1 MACPNTARAAGLQA
15 RIELIMLRRLVVLM
29 AATLPVAVAQNTR
42 VVEEIAA
49 KVNGD
54 IITRGELEQTR
65 RDAEQQL
72 RGEGLTGTKL
82 NDEVRA
88 YSANA
93 LRNQIDELLLVQKG
107 KDLGINVD
115 GEVTRELAD
124 MQVASKITDPD
135 KFHDAIR
142 QQYGMSFEDFRDK
155 LKRHYLAQRVI
166 GQEVGYRIQIPDAE
180 LQKYYEEHK
189 SEYVRKEQ
197 VFLSQILISTEGKTP
212 EQVAVAL
219 QKAKDIV
226 ARARK
231 GEKFSDLVRDNSD
244 DPETVRT
251 GGSLP
256 PYQRG
261 MMEKSM
267 EDVVFKEKKGTVTDP
282 FKTALGFVI
291 LRVDERYE
299 AGQATFEEV
308 RGEIQDQ
315 MARPK
320 MEPKVREYLTTLRQA
335 AFLEIKEGYT
345 DSGQAAGKDTRW
357 HDVAQLKPQTT
368 TKEEVA
374 ARTKQHKRFM
384 NIVPIPGTEK
394 PILGTA
400 PVAPAAQK
408 PQAAPAGAPG
418 PAPGAGSGSQPGDAP
433 VKQ

>member
-1 MACPNTARAAGLQA
+1 
-15 RIELIMLRRLVVLM
+15 MLRRFVVLM

-54 IITRGELEQTR
+54 IITRGELEQNR
-65 RDAEQQL
+65 KEIEQQL
-72 RGEGLTGTKL
+72 RAEGLTGQKL
-82 NDEVRA
+82 TDAVRS

-93 LRNQIDELLLVQKG
+93 LRDQIDQLLLVQKG
-107 KDLGINVD
+107 KDLNINVD
-115 GEVTRELAD
+115 GDVTRELAD

-135 KFHDAIR
+135 KFHEAVR
-142 QQYGMSFEDFRDK
+142 QQYGMQFEDFKDK
-155 LKRHYLAQRVI
+155 MKRQYLAQRVI
-166 GQEVGYRIQIPDAE
+166 GQEVGYRIQIPDPE
-180 LQKYYEEHK
+180 MQKYYEEHK
-189 SEYVRKEQ
+189 AEFVRKEQ

-212 EQVAVAL
+212 EQAAVAEN
-219 QKAKDIV
+219 KAKDLV
-226 ARARK
+226 ARAKK

-261 MMEKSM
+261 MMEKSW
-267 EDVVFKEKKGTVTDP
+267 DDQVFAAKRGDIIGPLKGP
-282 FKTALGFVI
+282 LGFVI

-299 AGQATFEEV
+299 AGQASFEEV
-308 RGEIQDQ
+308 RNEIQER
-315 MARPK
+315 MARPR
-320 MEPKVREYLTTLRQA
+320 MEPKIREYLTTLRQE

-345 DSGQAAGKDTRW
+345 DSGQAPGKDTRW
-357 HDVAQLKPQTT
+357 HDVAQLKPQTI

-384 NIVPIPGTEK
+384 NLVPVPGTEK
-394 PILGTA
+394 PIVGSTT
-400 PVAPAAQK
+400 PAAPSVSK
-408 PQAAPAGAPG
+408 
-418 PAPGAGSGSQPGDAP
+418 PGAASSQGGSGGQPDAP

>member
-1 MACPNTARAAGLQA
+1 
-15 RIELIMLRRLVVLM
+15 MLRRFVVFM
-29 AATLPVAVAQNTR
+29 AATLPVAIGQNNTR

-54 IITRGELEQTR
+54 IITRGELEQAR
-65 RDAEQQL
+65 KDMEQQL
-72 RGEGLTGTKL
+72 RAQGLTGQKL
-82 NDEVRA
+82 AD
-88 YSANA
+88 A
-93 LRNQIDELLLVQKG
+93 LRQESSDALKNQIDELLLVQKG
-107 KDLGINVD
+107 KDLNLNVD
-115 GEVTRELAD
+115 GDVTRELAD

-135 KFHDAIR
+135 KFQEAIR
-142 QQYGMSFEDFRDK
+142 QQYGIPFQEFKDK
-155 LKRHYLAQRVI
+155 LKRHYLEQRVI
-166 GQEVGYRIQIPDAE
+166 SQEVGYRIQIPDTE
-180 LQKYYEEHK
+180 LQKYYDEHK

-212 EQVAVAL
+212 EQAKVAE
-219 QKAKDIV
+219 QKAKDV
-226 ARARK
+226 AARAVK

-261 MMEKSM
+261 MMEKTM
-267 EDVVFKEKKGTVTDP
+267 EDAVFSAKKGAVLGP
-282 FKTALGFVI
+282 FKGPLGFVI

-308 RGEIQDQ
+308 RNEIQDR
-315 MARPK
+315 MARPR
-320 MEPKVREYLTTLRQA
+320 MEPKIREYLTLLRQQ

-357 HDVAQLKPQTT
+357 HDVAQLKPQTI

-384 NIVPIPGTEK
+384 NFVPVPGTEK
-394 PILGTA
+394 PIVGSKQ
-400 PVAPAAQK
+400 PAAPTVSK
-408 PQAAPAGAPG
+408 PQAS
-418 PAPGAGSGSQPGDAP
+418 PAPGSPGDAP

>member
-1 MACPNTARAAGLQA
+1 
-15 RIELIMLRRLVVLM
+15 MLRRFVVLM
-29 AATLPVAVAQNTR
+29 AATLPVAVAQSTQ

-54 IITRGELEQTR
+54 IITRGELEQNR
-65 RDAEQQL
+65 KEIEQQL
-72 RGEGLTGTKL
+72 KAEGMSGAKLTDAVKT
-82 NDEVRA
+82 

-93 LRNQIDELLLVQKG
+93 LRDQVDQLLLVQKG

-115 GEVTRELAD
+115 SEVTREMAD
-124 MQVASKITDPD
+124 MQVASKISDPD
-135 KFHDAIR
+135 KFHEAVR

-155 LKRHYLAQRVI
+155 MKRQYLAQRVI
-166 GQEVGYRIQIPDAE
+166 SQEVGYRIQIPDAD
-180 LQKYYEEHK
+180 LQKYYNEHK
-189 SEYVRKEQ
+189 DEFVRKEQ

-212 EQVAVAL
+212 EQAKVAEN
-219 QKAKDIV
+219 KAKDLV

-267 EDVVFKEKKGTVTDP
+267 EDVVFTAKKGFVTDP
-282 FKTALGFVI
+282 LKSPLGFVI

-308 RGEIQDQ
+308 REEIQNRL
-315 MARPK
+315 ARPR
-320 MEPKVREYLTTLRQA
+320 MEPKIREYLTVLRQE

-345 DSGQAAGKDTRW
+345 DSGQAPGKDTRW
-357 HDVAQLKPQTT
+357 HDVAQLKPQTI

-374 ARTKQHKRFM
+374 ARTKTHKRFM
-384 NIVPIPGTEK
+384 NLVPVPGTEK
-394 PILGTA
+394 PIVGSNT
-400 PVAPAAQK
+400 PAAPSVSK
-408 PQAAPAGAPG
+408 PGAAGAATPG
-418 PAPGAGSGSQPGDAP
+418 QGGPGQPDAP

>member
-1 MACPNTARAAGLQA
+1 
-15 RIELIMLRRLVVLM
+15 M

-65 RDAEQQL
+65 RDVEQQL
-72 RGEGLTGTKL
+72 RAEGTTGAKL
-82 NDEVRA
+82 NDAVRA

-93 LRNQIDELLLVQKG
+93 LRDQIDQLLLVQKG
-107 KDLGINVD
+107 KDLNINVD

-135 KFHDAIR
+135 KFHDAIQ
-142 QQYGMSFEDFRDK
+142 QQYGMTFDNFKDK
-155 LKRHYLAQRVI
+155 MKRQYLAQRVI

-180 LQKYYEEHK
+180 LQKYYEDHK
-189 SEYVRKEQ
+189 TEYVRKEQ

-212 EQVAVAL
+212 EQAAVAE

-256 PYQRG
+256 AYQRG

-267 EDVVFKEKKGTVTDP
+267 EDVVFKEKKGFVTDP
-282 FKTALGFVI
+282 FQTPLGFVI
-291 LRVDERYE
+291 LRIDERYE

-308 RGEIQDQ
+308 RGEIQDR

-320 MEPKVREYLTTLRQA
+320 MEPKIREYLTLLRQE

-345 DSGQAAGKDTRW
+345 DSGQAPGKDTRW
-357 HDVAQLKPQTT
+357 HDVAQLKPQTI

-374 ARTKQHKRFM
+374 ARTRQHKRFM
-384 NIVPIPGTEK
+384 NLVPIPGTEK
-394 PILGTA
+394 PILGS
-400 PVAPAAQK
+400 APAAPAAAK
-408 PQAAPAGAPG
+408 PQAAPANTPP
-418 PAPGAGSGSQPGDAP
+418 PAGTPPGDAP

>member
-1 MACPNTARAAGLQA
+1 
-15 RIELIMLRRLVVLM
+15 MLRRFVVLM
-29 AATLPVAVAQNTR
+29 AATLPVASAQNTR

-65 RDAEQQL
+65 KDIEQQL
-72 RGEGLTGTKL
+72 RTEGLTGTKL
-82 NDEVRA
+82 SDAVKT

-93 LRNQIDELLLVQKG
+93 LRDQIDQLLLVQKG
-107 KDLGINVD
+107 KDLNINVD
-115 GEVTRELAD
+115 GEVTREMAD

-135 KFHDAIR
+135 KFHEAIH
-142 QQYGMSFEDFRDK
+142 QQYGMTFEEFRDK
-155 LKRHYLAQRVI
+155 MKRQYLAQRVI
-166 GQEVGYRIQIPDAE
+166 SNEVGYRIQIPDVE

-189 SEYVRKEQ
+189 TEYVRKEQ

-212 EQVAVAL
+212 EQAKVAE

-226 ARARK
+226 ARAQK

-261 MMEKSM
+261 MMEKSWDDM
-267 EDVVFKEKKGTVTDP
+267 VFTAKKGTVVGP
-282 FKTALGFVI
+282 LKGPLGWVI

-308 RGEIQDQ
+308 RGEIQDR
-315 MARPK
+315 MARPR
-320 MEPKVREYLTTLRQA
+320 MEPKIREYLTLLRQE
-335 AFLEIKEGYT
+335 AFLEVKEGYT
-345 DSGQAAGKDTRW
+345 DSGQAPGKDTRW
-357 HDVAQLKPQTT
+357 HDVAQLKPQTI

-384 NIVPIPGTEK
+384 NLVPVPGTEK
-394 PILGTA
+394 PIVGAAPATPAGTT
-400 PVAPAAQK
+400 APAAS
-408 PQAAPAGAPG
+408 PAA
-418 PAPGAGSGSQPGDAP
+418 SKSGDAP
-433 VKQ
+433 AKQ